1 VCCYIAI
8 GSNQGERLA
17 LCEAAI
23 AQLAALPQSTLGRR
37 STWYETEPVLFDVGA
52 RAERA
57 KQSPPLPPHP
67 EPPRCSHRPPVP
79 HGFQGARAAEC
90 NSPQSSALGSS
101 IPPHHESAPGWFI
114 NGVIEMTTTL
124 APRRLLDECLRIEH
138 QFGRRRIAGPG
149 APLSR
154 PIDLDLLLYGHAVI
168 SEPGLT
174 IPHPRLHLRRFV
186 LAPMAELA
194 PGLVH
199 PALQVTI
206 PELLSRLADDHAVRR
221 LEPAVATAPVR
232 RRA

>member
-1 VCCYIAI
+1 VTAEQPVCCYIAI

-23 AQLAALPQSTLGRR
+23 AQLSALPQSTFSRR
-37 STWYETEPVLFDVGA
+37 STWYETEPVFFDVGA
-52 RAERA
+52 RKIDGIKDYGIRGKANHFN
-57 KQSPPLPPHP
+57 PYPLIPIQPLYP
-67 EPPRCSHRPPVP
+67 EP
-79 HGFQGARAAEC
+79 
-90 NSPQSSALGSS
+90 
-101 IPPHHESAPGWFI
+101 APGWFI
-114 NGVIEMTTTL
+114 NGVVELTTTL
-124 APRRLLDECLRIEH
+124 APRRLLDECLRIER
-138 QFGRRRIAGPG
+138 QFGRTRTVGPG

-154 PIDLDLLLYGHAVI
+154 PIDLDLLFYGGAVI

-199 PALQVTI
+199 PALRATI
-206 PELLSRLADDHAVRR
+206 ADLLNRLADDHVVHR
-221 LEPAVATAPVR
+221 LEPTATTVPDR